1 MKGLLKSSI
10 LMVRKSMATYRP
22 RRIDMETTKQALIND
37 TSAVRMLYMALELS
51 ASKWQVAIADGQRAP
66 SRHTIAAGDRSALL
80 QLVEKAKKRCGLQ
93 GAVRVLSCY
102 EAGRDGFWLHR
113 WLREQ
118 GIENVVV
125 DSSSIEVN
133 RRARRAKS
141 DALDVAK
148 LYEMLVRY
156 AGGEKRV
163 WRVVR
168 VPSVQQEDERRL
180 HRELGRLKSERNA
193 HVNRIRSLAM
203 LHNVRLQQVGGRG
216 WAERLEQLKGQ
227 VPAGLWA
234 EIERESVREKLV
246 WEQMRALEQ
255 SRKAQL
261 KTLSEGPLLAL
272 LKLRAIGLTSAWL
285 LTRELFGWRRFGNRR
300 ELAGCVGLNPSPY
313 DSGQSQRE
321 QGISKAGNRR
331 VRALLV
337 EIAWYWLRYQPHSA
351 LSEWFNRRFAA
362 GGKRMRRIGIVALA
376 RRLLIALWRYVEHA
390 VLPQG
395 AQLKRS

>member
-1 MKGLLKSSI
+1 MGST
-10 LMVRKSMATYRP
+10 R
-22 RRIDMETTKQALIND
+22 QALIND
-37 TSAVRMLYMALELS
+37 TSVVAMLYMALELS
-51 ASKWQVAIADGQRAP
+51 ASKWLVAISDDKRAP
-66 SRHTIAAGDRSALL
+66 SQHTLRAGDVGALL
-80 QLVEKAKKRCGLQ
+80 QLIEKAKKRCNLQ
-93 GAVRVLSCY
+93 GAVRVHSCY

-113 WLREQ
+113 WLLEQ
-118 GIENVVV
+118 GIDNVVV

-156 AGGEKRV
+156 VAGEKRV

-168 VPSVQQEDERRL
+168 APSVQQEDERRV
-180 HRELGRLKSERNA
+180 HRELERLKSERNA
-193 HVNRIRSLAM
+193 HVNRIRSLAV
-203 LHNVRLQQVGGRG
+203 LHNVRLQCVGGRG
-216 WAERLEQLKGQ
+216 WAEQLEQLKGRL
-227 VPAGLWA
+227 PAALWA

-246 WEQMRALEQ
+246 WEQMQGLER

-261 KTLSEGPLLAL
+261 KAMEQGPLLAL
-272 LKLRAIGLTSAWL
+272 FKLRAIGLTSAWL
-285 LTRELFGWRRFGNRR
+285 LTRELFGWRRFSNRR
-300 ELAGCVGLNPSPY
+300 QLAGCVGLNPSPY

-351 LSEWFNRRFAA
+351 LSEWFNRRFGS
-362 GGKRMRRIGIVALA
+362 GGKRKRRIGIVALA
-376 RRLLIALWRYVEHA
+376 RRLLIALGRYVEHG
-390 VLPQG
+390 VIPLG
-395 AQLKRS
+395 AQLKKS

>member
-1 MKGLLKSSI
+1 
-10 LMVRKSMATYRP
+10 
-22 RRIDMETTKQALIND
+22 
-37 TSAVRMLYMALELS
+37 
-51 ASKWQVAIADGQRAP
+51 
-66 SRHTIAAGDRSALL
+66 
-80 QLVEKAKKRCGLQ
+80 LQ
-93 GAVRVLSCY
+93 GAVRVHSCY

-113 WLREQ
+113 WLLEQ
-118 GIENVVV
+118 GIDNVVV

-156 AGGEKRV
+156 VAGQKRV

-168 VPSVQQEDERRL
+168 VPSVQQEDERRV
-180 HRELGRLKSERNA
+180 HRELARLKSERNA
-193 HVNRIRSLAM
+193 HVNRIRSLAV
-203 LHNVRLQQVGGRG
+203 LHNVRLQCVGGRG
-216 WAERLEQLKGQ
+216 WAEQLEQLKGRL
-227 VPAGLWA
+227 PAALWA

-246 WEQMRALEQ
+246 WEQMQALER

-261 KTLSEGPLLAL
+261 KAMEQGPLLAL
-272 LKLRAIGLTSAWL
+272 FKLRAIGLTSAWL
-285 LTRELFGWRRFGNRR
+285 LTRELFGWRRFSNRR
-300 ELAGCVGLNPSPY
+300 QLAGCVGLNPSPY

-351 LSEWFNRRFAA
+351 LSEWFNRRFGS

-376 RRLLIALWRYVEHA
+376 RRLLIALWRYVEHG
-390 VLPQG
+390 VIPQG
-395 AQLKRS
+395 AQLKKS

>member
-1 MKGLLKSSI
+1 MGST
-10 LMVRKSMATYRP
+10 R
-22 RRIDMETTKQALIND
+22 QALIND
-37 TSAVRMLYMALELS
+37 TSVVAMLYMALELS
-51 ASKWQVAIADGQRAP
+51 SSKWLVAISDGERAA
-66 SRHTIAAGDRSALL
+66 SQHTLRGGDVGALL
-80 QLVEKAKKRCGLQ
+80 QLIEKAKKRCNLQ
-93 GAVRVLSCY
+93 GAVRVHSCY

-113 WLREQ
+113 WLLEQ
-118 GIENVVV
+118 GIDNVVV

-156 AGGEKRV
+156 VAGQKRV

-168 VPSVQQEDERRL
+168 VPSVQQEDERRA
-180 HRELGRLKSERNA
+180 HRELARLKSERNA
-193 HVNRIRSLAM
+193 HVNRIRSLAV
-203 LHNVRLQQVGGRG
+203 LHNVRLQCVGGRG
-216 WAERLEQLKGQ
+216 WAEQLEQLKGRL
-227 VPAGLWA
+227 PAALWA

-246 WEQMRALEQ
+246 WEQMQALER

-261 KTLSEGPLLAL
+261 KAMEQGPLLAL
-272 LKLRAIGLTSAWL
+272 FKLRAIGLTSALL
-285 LTRELFGWRRFGNRR
+285 LTRELFGWRRFSNRR
-300 ELAGCVGLNPSPY
+300 QLAGCVGLNPSPY

-351 LSEWFNRRFAA
+351 LSEWFNRRFGS

-376 RRLLIALWRYVEHA
+376 RRLLIALWRYVEHG
-390 VLPQG
+390 VIPQG
-395 AQLKRS
+395 AQLKKS

>member
-10 LMVRKSMATYRP
+10 LMESMATYRP

-193 HVNRIRSLAM
+193 HVNRIRSLAV
-203 LHNVRLQQVGGRG
+203 LHHVRLQQLGGRG

-300 ELAGCVGLNPSPY
+300 
-313 DSGQSQRE
+313 
-321 QGISKAGNRR
+321 

>member
-1 MKGLLKSSI
+1 MGST
-10 LMVRKSMATYRP
+10 R
-22 RRIDMETTKQALIND
+22 QALIND
-37 TSAVRMLYMALELS
+37 TSVVAMLYMALELS
-51 ASKWQVAIADGQRAP
+51 SSKWLVAISDGERAA
-66 SRHTIAAGDRSALL
+66 SQHTLRGGDVGALL
-80 QLVEKAKKRCGLQ
+80 QLIEKAKKRCNLQ
-93 GAVRVLSCY
+93 GAVRVHSCY

-113 WLREQ
+113 WLLEQ
-118 GIENVVV
+118 GIDNVVV

-156 AGGEKRV
+156 VAGQKRV

-168 VPSVQQEDERRL
+168 VPSVQQEDERRV
-180 HRELGRLKSERNA
+180 HRELARLKSERNA
-193 HVNRIRSLAM
+193 HVNRIRSLAV
-203 LHNVRLQQVGGRG
+203 LHNVRLQCVGGRG
-216 WAERLEQLKGQ
+216 WAEQLEQLKGRL
-227 VPAGLWA
+227 PAALWA

-246 WEQMRALEQ
+246 WEQMQALER

-261 KTLSEGPLLAL
+261 KAMEQGPLLAL
-272 LKLRAIGLTSAWL
+272 FKLRAIGLTSAWL
-285 LTRELFGWRRFGNRR
+285 LTRELFGWRRFSNRR
-300 ELAGCVGLNPSPY
+300 QLAGCVGLNPSPY

-351 LSEWFNRRFAA
+351 LSEWFNRRCGS

-376 RRLLIALWRYVEHA
+376 RRLLIALWRYVEHG
-390 VLPQG
+390 VIPQG
-395 AQLKRS
+395 AQLKKS

>member
-1 MKGLLKSSI
+1 MGST
-10 LMVRKSMATYRP
+10 R
-22 RRIDMETTKQALIND
+22 QALIND
-37 TSAVRMLYMALELS
+37 TSVVAMLYMALELS
-51 ASKWQVAIADGQRAP
+51 ASKWLVAISDDKRAP
-66 SRHTIAAGDRSALL
+66 SQHTLRAGDVGALL
-80 QLVEKAKKRCGLQ
+80 QLIEKAKKRCNLQ
-93 GAVRVLSCY
+93 GTVQVHSCY

-113 WLREQ
+113 WLLEQ

-156 AGGEKRV
+156 VAGEKRV

-168 VPSVQQEDERRL
+168 VPSVQQEDERRV
-180 HRELGRLKSERNA
+180 HRELERLKSERNA
-193 HVNRIRSLAM
+193 HVNRIRSLAV
-203 LHNVRLQQVGGRG
+203 LHNVRLQCVGGRG
-216 WAERLEQLKGQ
+216 WAEQLEQLKGRL
-227 VPAGLWA
+227 PAALWA

-246 WEQMRALEQ
+246 WEQMQALER

-261 KTLSEGPLLAL
+261 KAMEQGPLLAL
-272 LKLRAIGLTSAWL
+272 FKLRAIGLTSAWL
-285 LTRELFGWRRFGNRR
+285 LTRELFGWRRFSNRR
-300 ELAGCVGLNPSPY
+300 QLAGCVGLNPSPY

-351 LSEWFNRRFAA
+351 LSEWFNRRFGS

-376 RRLLIALWRYVEHA
+376 RRLLIALWRYVEHG
-390 VLPQG
+390 VIPQG
-395 AQLKRS
+395 AQLKKS

>member
-1 MKGLLKSSI
+1 
-10 LMVRKSMATYRP
+10 MA
-22 RRIDMETTKQALIND
+22 TTKQALIND
-37 TSAVRMLYMALELS
+37 TSVKLMLYMALELS
-51 ASKWQVAIADGQRAP
+51 ASKWLVAISDDQRAP
-66 SRHTIAAGDRSALL
+66 SRHTLRAGDVGALL
-80 QLVEKAKKRCGLQ
+80 QVIERAKKRCNLQ
-93 GAVRVLSCY
+93 GAVRVHSCY

-113 WLREQ
+113 WLLEQ
-118 GIENVVV
+118 GIDNVVV

-148 LYEMLVRY
+148 LHEMLVRY
-156 AGGEKRV
+156 VAGEKRV

-168 VPSVQQEDERRL
+168 VPSVQQEDERRV
-180 HRELGRLKSERNA
+180 HRELERLKSERNA
-193 HVNRIRSLAM
+193 HVNRIRSLAV
-203 LHNVRLQQVGGRG
+203 LHNVRLQAVGGRG
-216 WAERLEQLKGQ
+216 WAQQLEQLKGQ
-227 VPAGLWA
+227 LPAALWA

-246 WEQMRALEQ
+246 WEQMQALER

-261 KTLSEGPLLAL
+261 KAMEQGPLTAL

-285 LTRELFGWRRFGNRR
+285 LTRELFGWRRFSNRR
-300 ELAGCVGLNPSPY
+300 QLAGCVGLNPSPY

-351 LSEWFNRRFAA
+351 LSEWFNRRFGG

-376 RRLLIALWRYVEHA
+376 RRLLIALWRYVEHG
-390 VLPQG
+390 VIPPG
-395 AQLKRS
+395 AELKKS

>member
-1 MKGLLKSSI
+1 
-10 LMVRKSMATYRP
+10 
-22 RRIDMETTKQALIND
+22 
-37 TSAVRMLYMALELS
+37 
-51 ASKWQVAIADGQRAP
+51 
-66 SRHTIAAGDRSALL
+66 
-80 QLVEKAKKRCGLQ
+80 LQ
-93 GAVRVLSCY
+93 GPLKVMSCY

-113 WLREQ
+113 WLLEQ
-118 GIENVVV
+118 GIHNVVV

-148 LYEMLVRY
+148 LHEMLVRY
-156 AGGEKRV
+156 VAGEKRV

-168 VPSVQQEDERRL
+168 VPSVQQEDERRV
-180 HRELGRLKSERNA
+180 HRELERLKSERNA
-193 HVNRIRSLAM
+193 HVNRIRSLAV
-203 LHNVRLQQVGGRG
+203 LHNVRLQAVGGRG
-216 WAERLEQLKGQ
+216 WAQQLEQLKGQ
-227 VPAGLWA
+227 LPAALWA

-246 WEQMRALEQ
+246 WEQMQALER

-261 KTLSEGPLLAL
+261 KAMEQGPLTAL

-285 LTRELFGWRRFGNRR
+285 LTRELFGWRRFSNRR
-300 ELAGCVGLNPSPY
+300 QLAGCVGLNPSPY

-351 LSEWFNRRFAA
+351 LSEWFNRRFGG

-376 RRLLIALWRYVEHA
+376 RRLLIALWRYVEHG
-390 VLPQG
+390 VIPPG
-395 AQLKRS
+395 AELKKS

>member
-1 MKGLLKSSI
+1 MGST
-10 LMVRKSMATYRP
+10 R
-22 RRIDMETTKQALIND
+22 QALIND
-37 TSAVRMLYMALELS
+37 TSVVAMLYMALELS
-51 ASKWQVAIADGQRAP
+51 ASKWLVAISDDKRAP
-66 SRHTIAAGDRSALL
+66 SQHTLRAGDVGALL
-80 QLVEKAKKRCGLQ
+80 QLIEKAKKRCNLQ
-93 GAVRVLSCY
+93 GAVRVHSCY

-113 WLREQ
+113 WLLEQ

-156 AGGEKRV
+156 VAGEKRV

-168 VPSVQQEDERRL
+168 VPSVQQEHERRV
-180 HRELGRLKSERNA
+180 HRELERLKSERNA
-193 HVNRIRSLAM
+193 HVNRIRSLAV
-203 LHNVRLQQVGGRG
+203 LHNVRLQCVGGRG
-216 WAERLEQLKGQ
+216 WAEQLEQLKGRL
-227 VPAGLWA
+227 PAALWA

-246 WEQMRALEQ
+246 WEQMQALER

-261 KTLSEGPLLAL
+261 KAMEQGPLLAL
-272 LKLRAIGLTSAWL
+272 FKLRAIGLTSAWL
-285 LTRELFGWRRFGNRR
+285 LTRELFGWRRFSNRR
-300 ELAGCVGLNPSPY
+300 QLAGCVGLNPSPY

-351 LSEWFNRRFAA
+351 LSEWFNRRFGS

-376 RRLLIALWRYVEHA
+376 RRLLIALWRYVEHG
-390 VLPQG
+390 VIPQG
-395 AQLKRS
+395 AQLKKS